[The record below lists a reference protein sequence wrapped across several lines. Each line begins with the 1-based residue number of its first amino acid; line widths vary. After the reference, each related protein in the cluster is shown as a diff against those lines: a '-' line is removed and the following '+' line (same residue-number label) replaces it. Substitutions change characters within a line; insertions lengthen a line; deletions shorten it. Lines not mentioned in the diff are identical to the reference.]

1 MSYVN
6 STEFYNIPLF
16 EETDLYN
23 PMDYNSAMEAI
34 DTAIHGAVTDAENA
48 VSTAGSASDVA
59 TAAAAAVE
67 TLSGEVAEANGKI
80 TALQTNV
87 LNLDNK
93 VDDIK
98 DDALDM
104 ICAFVEPTAQIG
116 DDPQS
121 THNYSIGDYFRYN
134 DVLYKATAAIH
145 IGDTIVPNTNCVA
158 TNVTSELESGTA
170 ASQVSLAPITGMSA
184 DDVQEGIEELN
195 TSLTWK
201 KLGTYTGSGSHSLPS
216 NFNEILISVE
226 TGATANVIIP
236 KLQLSSSSKTFF
248 DCGIAN
254 GGQVLS
260 ATFNVS
266 DTAIEVYNITWDNN
280 NVTATNPYD
289 VYYR

>member
-23 PMDYNSAMEAI
+23 PMDYNNAMEAI

-104 ICAFVEPTAQIG
+104 ICAFVEPTAQVG
-116 DDPQS
+116 EDPES
-121 THNYSIGDYFRYN
+121 THNYVIGDYFRYN
-134 DVLYKATAAIH
+134 DVLYKATAAIA

-158 TNVTSELESGTA
+158 TNVTTELLVSKSAADISYNSGTVKDVLDELTSNNLGTLVDIQSYTSQSQFTAPSDGYVITASGQYEAESVELFVDNVSVIINHGDNTSGFKMSIFVKKGSSIYATSHSA
-170 ASQVSLAPITGMSA
+170 ASVKFSP
-184 DDVQEGIEELN
+184 
-195 TSLTWK
+195 
-201 KLGTYTGSGSHSLPS
+201 
-216 NFNEILISVE
+216 
-226 TGATANVIIP
+226 
-236 KLQLSSSSKTFF
+236 LQ
-248 DCGIAN
+248 
-254 GGQVLS
+254 
-260 ATFNVS
+260 
-266 DTAIEVYNITWDNN
+266 
-280 NVTATNPYD
+280 
-289 VYYR
+289 